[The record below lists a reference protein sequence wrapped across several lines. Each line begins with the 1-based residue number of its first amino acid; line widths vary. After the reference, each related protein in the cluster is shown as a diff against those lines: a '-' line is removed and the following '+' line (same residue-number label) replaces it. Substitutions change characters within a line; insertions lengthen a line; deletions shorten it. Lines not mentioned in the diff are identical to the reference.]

1 MQRGW
6 SEGAPARRP
15 RGDMRAAVLALLDEV
30 PMHAYQMIQ
39 EISGRSGGRWK
50 PGAGSIYP
58 VLQLLEDEAL
68 ATAQRSPEGKRLFEL
83 TQAGRDEAARLAERS
98 HRKPWELPGQ
108 GSSGKPR
115 DPLVAMTETAR
126 VLLAATGRANDEQKA
141 QITALLDE
149 LREQVTAIVPERK
162 QGSPFASWARSQR
175 PSGSDWPFNI
185 LGSIFGGEG
194 PFAGSGARRPRPTA
208 DDKQDPN
215 HGDEAVADDP
225 TQVVEGETTDV

>member
-1 MQRGW
+1 M
-6 SEGAPARRP
+6 
-15 RGDMRAAVLALLDEV
+15 LALIDEA
-30 PMHAYQMIQ
+30 PMHPYQMIQ

-68 ATAQRSPEGKRLFEL
+68 VTVQQSPEGKRLFEL
-83 TQAGRDEAARLAERS
+83 TPAGRDEAARLAERS
-98 HRKPWELPGQ
+98 HRKPWESPGQ
-108 GSSGKPR
+108 GSSSEPR
-115 DPLVAMTETAR
+115 DPLVAMSETAR
-126 VLLAATGRANDEQKA
+126 VLLAATSRANDEQRA

-162 QGSPFASWARSQR
+162 TGPPFAGWARSQQR

-185 LGSIFGGEG
+185 LGSIFGGQG
-194 PFAGSGARRPRPTA
+194 PFGGSGARRSRPTA

-215 HGDEAVADDP
+215 HDDEAVPDDP